1 MQMCGW
7 TNKKEIH
14 LSPFCEIILAI
25 GRKSP
30 NMLLKNE
37 WLLQILID
45 HQGKQ
50 SKTKDSWHLGELL
63 KISDIRLAYIFGYT
77 LEVWEAVKTAI
88 RWVDMLNFINIFHER
103 GNKMT

>member
-14 LSPFCEIILAI
+14 LGPFCEITLAI

-50 SKTKDSWHLGELL
+50 SKTKDSWYLGELL
-63 KISDIRLAYIFGYT
+63 KISDIRFAYIFGYT
-77 LEVWEAVKTAI
+77 LEVWEAVKIAI
-88 RWVDMLNFINIFHER
+88 RWVDMLNFINTFHER
-103 GNKMT
+103 RYKMT